1 MAKIIFYEDKN
12 FQGHSYESTSDCPDL
27 QVQLSRCNSIRVESG
42 CFMIYEQPNYMGQQ
56 YFLNK
61 GEYSDFQQWMG
72 LNDSIKSCH
81 VITSP
86 HHQKGS
92 KIKIY
97 EREALRGQV
106 MEYVGDSS
114 EVHDCFQYH
123 NVSSCNVLERHW
135 QSHSTDGSSACWNP
149 GSTGA
154 SPSEEP

>member
-12 FQGHSYESTSDCPDL
+12 FQGRSYESTSDCPDL
-27 QVQLSRCNSIRVESG
+27 QVQLSHCNSIRVESG
-42 CFMIYEQPNYMGQQ
+42 CFMLYEQPNYMGQQ

-61 GEYSDFQQWMG
+61 GEYSDFQQWMA
-72 LNDSIKSCH
+72 LNDSVKSCH
-81 VITSP
+81 VIAS
-86 HHQKGS
+86 QKGS

-97 EREALRGQV
+97 EREALRGQM
-106 MEYVGDSS
+106 MECVGDSS

-149 GSTGA
+149 GSTGD
-154 SPSEEP
+154 SPSGEP